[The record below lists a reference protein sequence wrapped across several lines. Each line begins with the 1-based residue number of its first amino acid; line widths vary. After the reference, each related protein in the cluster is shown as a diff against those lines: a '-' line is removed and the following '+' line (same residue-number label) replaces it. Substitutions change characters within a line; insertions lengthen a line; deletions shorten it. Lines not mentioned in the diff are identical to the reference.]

1 MDIKNT
7 VIETLS
13 IDRNN
18 NGLEIKELIDRLL
31 YNNGEI
37 TQKKISERWEHKI
50 YKENLSEK
58 EDEIRGSN
66 IFLMGVPVT
75 ENREWKQNH
84 IPKEIRILI

>member
-37 TQKKISERWEHKI
+37 TQKKISER
-50 YKENLSEK
+50 
-58 EDEIRGSN
+58 
-66 IFLMGVPVT
+66 
-75 ENREWKQNH
+75 
-84 IPKEIRILI
+84 